1 MLAPFKKSTKVF
13 PILILLL
20 SQQVFCGAQMTASK
34 IETLISKMT
43 LEEKVGQMTNITIGM
58 VAKETPNGIVID
70 QEKLKD
76 VLINHKVGS
85 FQNVISHAYSLANW
99 HALLNGVQKLN
110 MDESR
115 LKIPM
120 LYAIDAVHG
129 ADYTLGSTIFPHN
142 LGLAA
147 TRNILLAKQAS
158 EITAKEV
165 RASGIRYNFSPVLDA
180 GRQPLWPRLAET
192 FGEDIYLVKQMGLAE
207 IEGYEGKSLRDVNH
221 VATSL
226 KHFVGYSFPQS
237 GKDRTSALIPEIT
250 LREFFLPSFQAA
262 IKAGAHTIM
271 VNSAEINGEP
281 VHASKYLLTEVLR
294 NELGFKGVVIS
305 DWEDVKKL
313 VERHHVA
320 ASYKDAVLLSV
331 EAGIDL
337 CIVPNDLDFSKY
349 LVELVKENKI
359 SMKRIDESVRRILQL
374 KLEVGLFDNPYVEQ
388 EAVKNF
394 GLPAYKDIALETAR
408 ESITLLKNAK
418 NVLPLARGKKILVTG
433 PGANSLTTLNGAWT
447 YTWQGTSSEYFS
459 ADQSTILKAMQQRDP
474 NIVYRKGTDFLS
486 NGQDIADAVEAGRDA
501 DYIVVCLGEDA
512 YAETPGN
519 IDDLELREVQQKLVI
534 ELSKLNK
541 PIVAILTEGRPRII
555 RKIEP
560 LLSSIVMA
568 YWPGSQGG
576 RAIADVIFGDYNPS
590 GKLPITYPRFANA
603 ITTYDHKYL
612 DEGVERVDPYSY
624 SYEFNP
630 QFSFG
635 YGLSYTTFKYSE
647 IVFSSDTLKAN
658 RPIIIK
664 LTVTNTGNM
673 SGKETVEIYSSDLV
687 ASITPSVKRL
697 RKFQKVFINPGGEAH
712 LEFVINAN
720 DLAFVGRD
728 LKWRTEAGEFDIS
741 IGDTKKRIV
750 YVTK

>member
-1 MLAPFKKSTKVF
+1 
-13 PILILLL
+13 
-20 SQQVFCGAQMTASK
+20 MTASK

>member
-1 MLAPFKKSTKVF
+1 
-13 PILILLL
+13 
-20 SQQVFCGAQMTASK
+20 MTASK

-673 SGKETVEIYSSDLV
+673 PGKETVEIYSSDLV

>member
-1 MLAPFKKSTKVF
+1 
-13 PILILLL
+13 
-20 SQQVFCGAQMTASK
+20 
-34 IETLISKMT
+34 
-43 LEEKVGQMTNITIGM
+43 MTNITIGM

-70 QEKLKD
+70 QEKLRD

-99 HALLNGVQKLN
+99 HALLNGIQKVN

-207 IEGYEGKSLRDVNH
+207 IEGYEGKSLKDVNH

-281 VHASKYLLTEVLR
+281 LHASKYLLTEVLR

-320 ASYKDAVLLSV
+320 ASYKEAVLLSV
-331 EAGIDL
+331 DAGIDL

-374 KLEVGLFDNPYVEQ
+374 KLEVGLFESPYVEQ
-388 EAVKNF
+388 DAVKNF

-519 IDDLELREVQQKLVI
+519 IDDLELPEVQQKLVI

-560 LLSSIVMA
+560 LLSSVVMA

-612 DEGVERVDPYSY
+612 DEGVERVEPYSY

-630 QFSFG
+630 KFSFG
-635 YGLSYTTFKYSE
+635 YGLSYTTFKYSD
-647 IVFSSDTLKAN
+647 IVFSSDTLKAE

-664 LTVTNTGNM
+664 LTITNTGNM

-750 YVTK
+750 YVIK

>member
-519 IDDLELREVQQKLVI
+519 IDDLELPEVQQKLVI

-697 RKFQKVFINPGGEAH
+697 RKFQKVFINPGEKAH

>member
-519 IDDLELREVQQKLVI
+519 IDDLELPEVQQKLVI

-673 SGKETVEIYSSDLV
+673 PGKETVEIYSSDLV